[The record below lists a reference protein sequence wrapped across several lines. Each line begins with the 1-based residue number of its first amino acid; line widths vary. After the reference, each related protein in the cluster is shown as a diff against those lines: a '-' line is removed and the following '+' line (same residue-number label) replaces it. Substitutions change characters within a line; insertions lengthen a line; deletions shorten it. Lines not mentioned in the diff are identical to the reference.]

1 MSTATLIPTADDGWD
16 EFLEFAAIVDQ
27 YDRDDLPAP
36 DPSLRR
42 HEHRR
47 PRSANERADIERS
60 LRGDY

>member
-1 MSTATLIPTADDGWD
+1 MSTATLTPTADGDWD
-16 EFLEFAAIVDQ
+16 DFLGFAAIVDR

-42 HEHRR
+42 HEPRR
-47 PRSANERADIERS
+47 PRSASERADIERS